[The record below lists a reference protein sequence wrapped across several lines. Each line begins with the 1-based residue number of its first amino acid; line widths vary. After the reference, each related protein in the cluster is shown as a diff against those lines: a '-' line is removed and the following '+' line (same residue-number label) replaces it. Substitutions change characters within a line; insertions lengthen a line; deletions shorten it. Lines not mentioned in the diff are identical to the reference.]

1 MEIDAL
7 VICRRPS
14 CRGGNAQCQSC
25 DSGGESK
32 LWVLR
37 DQFLAAAGML
47 NVNPPTAAENQNSR
61 FCATN
66 SGLDTRECIFDNLSQ
81 CRQDLGGGASWCEL
95 NKSLQGRSAAEI
107 NE

>member
-14 CRGGNAQCQSC
+14 S
-25 DSGGESK
+25 
-32 LWVLR
+32 
-37 DQFLAAAGML
+37 AAGML
-47 NVNPPTAAENQNSR
+47 NVNPATAAENQNSR

-81 CRQDLGGGASWCEL
+81 CRQDLGGGAGWCEL
-95 NKSLQGRSAAEI
+95 NKSLQGRSDAEI